1 MSEFYDISR
10 EIASELGALLT
21 VRPYCA
27 IVNANGEI
35 CYIDSELEEY
45 SDLIKDF
52 LATTYPMLKVGDHS
66 VPLSGINMIFF
77 KISEKAMVI
86 LHTKKG
92 ALGQLLAFKPIM
104 HKYIPR
110 IDSNIGD
117 IKKPIE
123 EEIEKAPVKEQVKVE
138 VQKRKSKFVPLLVK
152 DLGDTKIPIEHA
164 TILNLCNG
172 ENDVEYIMKESNKTR
187 LYINQII
194 RQYQKQGFIKLKKAV

>member
-1 MSEFYDISR
+1 MSEFYKISR

-35 CYIDSELEEY
+35 CYIDSELGEY
-45 SDLIKDF
+45 TDLIKDF

-104 HKYIPR
+104 HKYIPK
-110 IDSNIGD
+110 IDSSIGD

-123 EEIEKAPVKEQVKVE
+123 EEIEKAPVKEQVE
-138 VQKRKSKFVPLLVK
+138 VKKKKSKFVPLLVK
-152 DLGDTKIPIEHA
+152 DLGEIKIPIEHA
-164 TILNLCNG
+164 TVLNLCNG

-187 LYINQII
+187 LYVNQII
-194 RQYQKQGFIKLKKAV
+194 RQYQKQGYIKLKKAL